1 MPSINIVFGMFLLGP
16 LVGIFGGAGP
26 PVYRAM
32 MSKIVSA
39 DDQGIHVLSV
49 ASNGCVSMGRGGVGV
64 GVRGV
69 VGWGHFTIFLFLT
82 NTNRN
87 L

>member
-1 MPSINIVFGMFLLGP
+1 MPSINIGFGMFLLGP

-39 DDQGIHVLSV
+39 DDQGIYVLLV
-49 ASNGCVSMGRGGVGV
+49 TSNDCASMGGGGL
-64 GVRGV
+64 
-69 VGWGHFTIFLFLT
+69 GWE
-82 NTNRN
+82 
-87 L
+87 